1 MSVILSHAL
10 KQGIRRGDQKKKK
23 KKTRWRE
30 TAKGADSRQLSSGKL
45 KDWSV
50 EKVTGARQR
59 QRDEEAERERSEGRA
74 DSIRDSGTI

>member
-1 MSVILSHAL
+1 MSIILSYAL
-10 KQGIRRGDQKKKK
+10 KQGIRRGDIK

-50 EKVTGARQR
+50 ERVTGARQR
-59 QRDEEAERERSEGRA
+59 LRDEEAERERSERRA